1 MNISS
6 ETLDKVTEIVR
17 MELPKRLP
25 ASIRLRQV
33 KSEIWM
39 GEQNDIVHVTV
50 FYDGERKN
58 LRPRMLNEF
67 DQEIKPLLMAIGIDD
82 VVPISYTNR
91 EEVDAQV
98 TADQG
103 TLPGSHSA

>member
-25 ASIRLRQV
+25 ASIRVRQV

-39 GEQNDIVHVTV
+39 GYDDDFIHVTV
-50 FYDGERKN
+50 VYEGDRKD
-58 LRPRMLNEF
+58 LDPKVLNEF
-67 DQEIKPLLMAIGIDD
+67 DDEIEPLMVNIGIFR
-82 VVPISYTNR
+82 VPPISYANLS
-91 EEVDAQV
+91 EVDGQAKAKATRQ
-98 TADQG
+98 
-103 TLPGSHSA
+103 